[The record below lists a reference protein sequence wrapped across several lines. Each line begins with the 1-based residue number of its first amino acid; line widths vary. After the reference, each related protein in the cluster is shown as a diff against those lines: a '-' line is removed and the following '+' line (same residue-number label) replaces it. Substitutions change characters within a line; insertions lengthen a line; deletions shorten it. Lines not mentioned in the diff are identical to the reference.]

1 MSSTFFPTC
10 SGAEEEEVSE
20 EQEEEEEGT
29 MVRHHGKARKYKRL
43 MDAKA
48 IPDHI
53 LEMIEVESK
62 KSSNPRAQKTELIN
76 KLFSKDGK
84 GGFQMVANQPV
95 FENFKEAYHR
105 RYGREEQQ
113 GKPKTVF
120 LWSVFQGNEEALKN
134 AILEGSVS
142 CWMQDGQPYCG
153 FKATTAG
160 VEKSSSS
167 VQKVSGGEVSL
178 KQQEFQTLSKTFAS
192 MAWEF
197 GGAASGSAVN
207 TGEAAEC
214 KTPEKKQKRLE
225 NVGLTKEMVELIT
238 DAKNANQRL
247 ETGCLKLL
255 SKCSDEV
262 EKKKFK
268 ATVVEIKDWISQ
280 NDSILTWKE
289 LPDDQPLTPT
299 NFTAYMGRQADA
311 TTRLNEQYEQ
321 FKALL
326 RSRKE
331 L

>member
-1 MSSTFFPTC
+1 
-10 SGAEEEEVSE
+10 
-20 EQEEEEEGT
+20 
-29 MVRHHGKARKYKRL
+29 
-43 MDAKA
+43 
-48 IPDHI
+48 
-53 LEMIEVESK
+53 
-62 KSSNPRAQKTELIN
+62 
-76 KLFSKDGK
+76 
-84 GGFQMVANQPV
+84 
-95 FENFKEAYHR
+95 
-105 RYGREEQQ
+105 
-113 GKPKTVF
+113 
-120 LWSVFQGNEEALKN
+120 
-134 AILEGSVS
+134 
-142 CWMQDGQPYCG
+142 
-153 FKATTAG
+153 
-160 VEKSSSS
+160 
-167 VQKVSGGEVSL
+167 
-178 KQQEFQTLSKTFAS
+178 
-192 MAWEF
+192 
-197 GGAASGSAVN
+197 
-207 TGEAAEC
+207 
-214 KTPEKKQKRLE
+214 
-225 NVGLTKEMVELIT
+225 MVELIT